1 MFVSLDKMLNVE
13 LSLIDMLMSSIKIK
27 MVTTILLMRLWSLK
41 IDAKQVNQEDL
52 LPLIP
57 IFLNLLF

>member
-52 LPLIP
+52 LPQIP